1 VGRGSRRTAGE
12 ESENAP
18 VDRSGAP
25 ADVPSLLDVYKDPTV
40 LNGLPLPVI
49 LTLRRQ
55 TSQLAADLDAA
66 VVTTLANAITQD
78 RRPAADADRLL
89 TPEEAAARFGV
100 SKRWL
105 FAHADTMPGVK
116 RLSRKVIRFDERRL
130 ARFLDRGPI

>member
-1 VGRGSRRTAGE
+1 MATPGRRKPSTQANPPQSLDDLGQGSRRTAGAE
-12 ESENAP
+12 PESAA

-25 ADVPSLLDVYKDPTV
+25 ANVPSLLDVYKDPTV

-78 RRPAADADRLL
+78 RRPAADAD
-89 TPEEAAARFGV
+89 
-100 SKRWL
+100 
-105 FAHADTMPGVK
+105 
-116 RLSRKVIRFDERRL
+116 
-130 ARFLDRGPI
+130 